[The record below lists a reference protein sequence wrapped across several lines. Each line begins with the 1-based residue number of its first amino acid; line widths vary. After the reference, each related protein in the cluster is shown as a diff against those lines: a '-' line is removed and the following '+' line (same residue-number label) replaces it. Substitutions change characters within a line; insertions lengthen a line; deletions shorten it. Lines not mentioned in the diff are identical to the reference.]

1 MEQAMEQRMANRIPW
16 QSSDPAAILR
26 VGERSALTL
35 HRYNRD
41 AAQLVRVG
49 LDRNPFAAV
58 LLNRL
63 LLRRHLI
70 AEDLKCHPL
79 TLYFDP
85 AGTHTSGFRVGD
97 WQLQSAEPS
106 SGKLITR
113 VVGYDCE
120 SDCLILRADASDG
133 S

>member
-1 MEQAMEQRMANRIPW
+1 M
-16 QSSDPAAILR
+16 
-26 VGERSALTL
+26 
-35 HRYNRD
+35 
-41 AAQLVRVG
+41 
-49 LDRNPFAAV
+49 
-58 LLNRL
+58 
-63 LLRRHLI
+63 
-70 AEDLKCHPL
+70 KCHPL